1 VVEHATIYDVASRA
15 GVSISTASH
24 TLNRPQ
30 RVNADTRRRSRPFT
44 SYASYTRRLMGIIKE
59 AEGDATEIVV
69 YDQESAASVTSPLLS
84 SLPVTRRLDGL
95 LIMGLPVDDV
105 LAERL
110 LAQNLPTVLIDST
123 RPEVDLVVRATT

>member
-1 VVEHATIYDVASRA
+1 
-15 GVSISTASH
+15 
-24 TLNRPQ
+24 
-30 RVNADTRRRSRPFT
+30 
-44 SYASYTRRLMGIIKE
+44 MGIIKE